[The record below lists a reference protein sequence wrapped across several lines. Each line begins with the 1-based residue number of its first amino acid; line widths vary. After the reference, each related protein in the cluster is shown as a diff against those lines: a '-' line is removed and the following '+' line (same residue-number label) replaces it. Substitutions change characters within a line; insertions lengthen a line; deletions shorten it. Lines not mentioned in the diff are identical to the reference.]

1 MTLPSSVSS
10 GKDRDDIINEYFDE
24 TGLVKVIETWIKQ
37 LSHEVE
43 LPYNLYPA
51 LVQQARQHTEQYVIS
66 CLYF

>member
-1 MTLPSSVSS
+1 MTLPRSVSS

-43 LPYNLYPA
+43 LLYNPYPA

-66 CLYF
+66 CLCF